1 MPKRT
6 LRVADIVRRASFV
19 YLVLLLSVC
28 LVSVCVL
35 VPTQVRAQAKSLHPL
50 KQDESCLACHGA
62 AAGAGLLTS
71 VVDDDRALRD
81 VLRRAL
87 TLTGY
92 EISLAESGGGALSL
106 TTGTGTS
113 GNYSIASGKSISID
127 PAKHAA
133 SVHGTLGCN
142 DCHATIKDFPHPNK
156 LAKVQFPFRF
166 LLS

>member
-1 MPKRT
+1 LPKRT

-35 VPTQVRAQAKSLHPL
+35 VPTQVRAQAKSPHPL
-50 KQDESCLACHGA
+50 KQDESCLACHGQ
-62 AAGAGLLTS
+62 AGMTS
-71 VVDDDRALRD
+71 
-81 VLRRAL
+81 
-87 TLTGY
+87 
-92 EISLAESGGGALSL
+92 
-106 TTGTGTS
+106 
-113 GNYSIASGKSISID
+113 ASGKSISID
-127 PAKHAA
+127 PAKHAV

-156 LAKVQFPFRF
+156 LAKVQFFFRF